1 MNWNVGLGCLTDRGC
16 TNMNR
21 LELLYARLVFR
32 LNTEKRMATIRK
44 LASLL
49 RNDFTL
55 MDALSRLE
63 MIESNNGKNPNEPFA
78 IVMRQWQQNLE
89 RGMSFSD
96 TTRGWLP
103 DEERLLVTSGNISNL
118 IIALENT
125 TRVVESANRIRR
137 AMRNAVAYPLFL
149 LVLTLGIIVMVGL
162 YLVPPLIDVAG
173 ENIIWRGTARGL
185 ISMSDFMVANWYF
198 FIVGL
203 AVLIVVVGF
212 SLTNWSGRLRAK
224 FDKLPPWNIYKIHI
238 SVGWLMSLSSMVAA
252 GITMPDA
259 MRMLADNSSR
269 YLRSILDETLHYIA
283 NGDNLGVAL
292 SKTGRDFPNK
302 EIIGDLMIYADMTDF
317 DKNLTSIAN
326 DYLDESVRKME
337 SISNVLNSI
346 GIMLVSAI
354 IAWVVLG
361 TFQMQDQITAA
372 LS

>member
-1 MNWNVGLGCLTDRGC
+1 
-16 TNMNR
+16 MNR
-21 LELLYARLVFR
+21 LNRWYARLMFR
-32 LNTEKRMATIRK
+32 LNTEKRVALLRK

-55 MDALSRLE
+55 MNALGRLE

-78 IVMRQWQQNLE
+78 IVMREWQKNLE

-103 DEERLLVTSGNISNL
+103 DEETLLVTSGNISNL
-118 IIALENT
+118 VVALENT
-125 TRVVESANRIRR
+125 TRVIESARRIRSAVR
-137 AMRNAVAYPLFL
+137 SAVAYPLFL
-149 LVLTLGIIVMVGL
+149 LILTFGIIVMVGL
-162 YLVPPLIDVAG
+162 YLVPPLVEVAG
-173 ENIIWRGTARGL
+173 SDVIWRGAARGL
-185 ISMSDFMVANWYF
+185 IGMSDFTIKYWYMF
-198 FIVGL
+198 
-203 AVLIVVVGF
+203 VVGF
-212 SLTNWSGRLRAK
+212 LILVFVVGLSLNNWSGRLRAK

-238 SVGWLMSLSSMVAA
+238 SVGWLMSLSSMISA

-259 MRMLADNSSR
+259 IRMLADNASR
-269 YLRSILDETLHYIA
+269 YLRSILEEVLHYIA

-292 SKTGRDFPNK
+292 ARAGRDFPNK

-317 DKNLTSIAN
+317 DKNITSIAN
-326 DYLDESVRKME
+326 DYLDDSVRKME
-337 SISNVLNSI
+337 SISNVLNSV

>member
-1 MNWNVGLGCLTDRGC
+1 M
-16 TNMNR
+16 
-21 LELLYARLVFR
+21 FR
-32 LNTEKRMATIRK
+32 LNTEKRIALLRK

-55 MDALSRLE
+55 MNALGRLE

-78 IVMRQWQQNLE
+78 IVMREWQKNLE

-103 DEERLLVTSGNISNL
+103 DEETLLVTSGNISNL
-118 IIALENT
+118 VVALENT
-125 TRVVESANRIRR
+125 TRVIESARRIRSAVR
-137 AMRNAVAYPLFL
+137 SAVAYPLFL
-149 LVLTLGIIVMVGL
+149 LILTFGIIVMVGL
-162 YLVPPLIDVAG
+162 YLVPPLVEVAG
-173 ENIIWRGTARGL
+173 SDVIWRGAARGL
-185 ISMSDFMVANWYF
+185 IGMSDFTIKYWYMF
-198 FIVGL
+198 
-203 AVLIVVVGF
+203 VVGF
-212 SLTNWSGRLRAK
+212 LILVFVVGLSLNNWSGRLRAK

-238 SVGWLMSLSSMVAA
+238 SVGWLMSLSSMISA

-259 MRMLADNSSR
+259 IRMLADNASR
-269 YLRSILDETLHYIA
+269 YLRSILEEVLHYIA

-292 SKTGRDFPNK
+292 ARAGRDFPNK

-317 DKNLTSIAN
+317 DKNITSIAN
-326 DYLDESVRKME
+326 DYLDDSVRKME

-346 GIMLVSAI
+346 GILMVSAI